1 MYCQVKSA
9 HGRAVQSR
17 QTAVCQK
24 KERMGAFFVWIRRGC
39 LRIPKK
45 LRTTFTYIGGLRIG
59 QTMRD
64 EKGKIF
70 HSRSQLLSGFK
81 PCKPLT
87 YESLIQKEN
96 IDMFHQWPKPISR

>member
-1 MYCQVKSA
+1 MRSA
-9 HGRAVQSR
+9 NSRAVQSR
-17 QTAVCQK
+17 QTTICHK
-24 KERMGAFFVWIRRGC
+24 RERTGAFFVSICRGR
-39 LRIPKK
+39 LRVPKK
-45 LRTTFTYIGGLRIG
+45 PRTTFTYVGGLRIG

-81 PCKPLT
+81 PCKLLT

-96 IDMFHQWPKPISR
+96 IDMFHQRPKPISRW